1 MGVVVCTMT
10 PMDEVVSG
18 NGIHHQDL
26 RRLNTITEG
35 EAARQLR
42 IDTDITPR
50 TFCGDFGSTLEDAS
64 NDGYSK
70 ENGLAD
76 GSNEKKHTL
85 SEQMDHHLRLR
96 ALSESDHYQLQSGI
110 GIQIPH
116 NHAQR
121 SNPLSPPMSYSPVP
135 IPSNSLYSTSAHLYS
150 SDEHSLPD
158 TPQSSITSLLES
170 KRHPKPARA
179 SLGPHI
185 NRTGHNRRTTGD
197 GYGLNRSVTYSYGS
211 REHSYIDASSF
222 ESVPDSPAK
231 MVISSFDSFLIL

>member
-1 MGVVVCTMT
+1 
-10 PMDEVVSG
+10 MDNVVSG
-18 NGIHHQDL
+18 NGTHHHGLQ
-26 RRLNTITEG
+26 RLNTITEG

-42 IDTDITPR
+42 IDTGVTPR
-50 TFCGDFGSTLEDAS
+50 TFYDDFGPMLEDSS
-64 NDGYSK
+64 NDAYSHTG
-70 ENGLAD
+70 NGLAD
-76 GSNEKKHTL
+76 GRNEKKQAT
-85 SEQMDHHLRLR
+85 SGQMDHHLRLR

-116 NHAQR
+116 NPAQR
-121 SNPLSPPMSYSPVP
+121 STALSPPLSYSPVS

-170 KRHPKPARA
+170 KRHPKTARA

-185 NRTGHNRRTTGD
+185 TRTGQNRRQTGD

-211 REHSYIDASSF
+211 REHSYVDASSF
-222 ESVPDSPAK
+222 ETIPDSPAK
-231 MVISSFDSFLIL
+231 MVIPLLIHD